1 MTPFACLQ
9 KTAAWATL
17 LLGAACLAQPAHTT
31 EPTTPQSAIQQS
43 TATTPNAAQKL
54 RYATRH
60 RHSTPPGLA
69 LVTDLYRQF
78 AWEAVLAPAND
89 HELSFVEQPRNAL
102 QRYLSPVLARRLDAD
117 RACMRA
123 TGEIC
128 QINFAPLWYSQDP
141 VAYDLRVQATDDPDL
156 IRVQF
161 ERPGSNA
168 PVVLH
173 FELVRTG
180 LGLRIDDIRYP
191 DGMTLRDILAP

>member
-1 MTPFACLQ
+1 MTPFAYLH
-9 KTAAWATL
+9 KTAVWAALWLSVAT
-17 LLGAACLAQPAHTT
+17 CLALPAHAA
-31 EPTTPQSAIQQS
+31 EPVPAQSATIKP
-43 TATTPNAAQKL
+43 APERKL
-54 RYATRH
+54 RYTTYRKYEL
-60 RHSTPPGLA
+60 PPGVA
-69 LVTDLYRQF
+69 LVRDLYREY
-78 AWEAVLAPAND
+78 AWEAVLAPAHD
-89 HELSFVEQPRNAL
+89 QELSFIEQPRNAL

-117 RACMRA
+117 RTCVRA

-156 IRVQF
+156 VRVQF
-161 ERPGSNA
+161 NHPGSNA
-168 PVVLH
+168 PIVLH

>member
-1 MTPFACLQ
+1 MTSSICLH
-9 KTAAWATL
+9 KTTAWATL
-17 LLGAACLAQPAHTT
+17 VLAVAACLALSAHAA
-31 EPTTPQSAIQQS
+31 EPTPSQGTATKS
-43 TATTPNAAQKL
+43 TAEHKL
-54 RYATRH
+54 RYAKHYRH
-60 RHSTPPGLA
+60 NLAPGLA
-69 LVTDLYRQF
+69 LVTDLYREF
-78 AWEAVLAPAND
+78 AWEAVLAPGND

-117 RACMRA
+117 RTCVRA
-123 TGEIC
+123 TGDIC

-156 IRVQF
+156 VRVQF
-161 ERPGSNA
+161 ERPGSNT